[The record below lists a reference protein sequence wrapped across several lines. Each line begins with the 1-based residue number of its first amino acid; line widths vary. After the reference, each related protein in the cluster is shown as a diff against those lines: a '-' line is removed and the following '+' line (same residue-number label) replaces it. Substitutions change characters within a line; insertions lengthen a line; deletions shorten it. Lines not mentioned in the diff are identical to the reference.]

1 MTCVLA
7 TPCLLALR
15 PDATRGGFVER
26 LGQCCKPLFLDAEG
40 LALRRLYWDL
50 RWRFWTSGKFE
61 RPTGKLRSKT
71 C

>member
-1 MTCVLA
+1 M
-7 TPCLLALR
+7 
-15 PDATRGGFVER
+15 ER
-26 LGQCCKPLFLDAEG
+26 LGQCCKPLFVDAEG